1 MTEAQ
6 VGELLKIVR
15 KKGKNSNTARNSRSR
30 KEAEVGKQDNL
41 VIRDTVIEIK
51 IKTMT
56 MTMTKTKTTT
66 KNVQIKKLFTRILGL
81 LLVVRDKF
89 IDIDNDTNKDCS
101 VSDNAS

>member
-56 MTMTKTKTTT
+56 MTKTKTTT